1 MCLCVCVCV
10 CVCVGARKCL
20 YTCVYLNF
28 SLQSMHN
35 QVAKENAEMKPLQ
48 SHEKDI
54 ETQKTTDDS
63 YKKALKNAE
72 TYRSLYHEAESKRS
86 AAASLVEDLTEVVM
100 ASAKSRVDTERIE
113 RLREEIIESQ
123 RQHDVRRD
131 STNSFS
137 RGKLICSF

>member
-1 MCLCVCVCV
+1 
-10 CVCVGARKCL
+10 
-20 YTCVYLNF
+20 
-28 SLQSMHN
+28 MHN

-54 ETQKTTDDS
+54 ETQKTTDAS
-63 YKKALKNAE
+63 YKKALKDAE
-72 TYRSLYHEAESKRS
+72 TYKRLYHEADSKRT
-86 AAASLVEDLTEVVM
+86 AAASLVEDLSKVVM
-100 ASAKSRVDTERIE
+100 VSVKSHDDTERIE